1 MNDLTPSYSQFQTYQ
16 PSRDDITEDVFYSLL
31 PDAEALV
38 DELIFP
44 NVVDSST
51 SENALEA
58 YQKAICAIVCV
69 DNDYPGGVAKSY
81 TSGKVREDYDA
92 ASIPTHENTARK
104 YLSGSGLL
112 CRWL

>member
-16 PSRDDITEDVFYSLL
+16 PGRVDITEESFNGFVQ
-31 PDAEALV
+31 DAEAWV
-38 DELIFP
+38 DAYIFP
-44 NVVDSST
+44 NSVN
-51 SENALEA
+51 ENTPENVLDA
-58 YQKAICAIVCV
+58 YQRAICGVVCV
-69 DNDYPGGVAKSY
+69 ENDYPGGVAKSY

-92 ASIPTHENTARK
+92 SSLPTNENIAKR